1 MARTECLERK
11 KRRRNREKSP
21 EGFWLSTPLRL
32 TILEL
37 VFAMLEIIKNVVE
50 FSILFLIL
58 IAIEYFIE
66 CNKKKITKRKIVIM
80 AMLSVIGS
88 ILLPYLGNIL
98 ENTWQTI
105 KVEMVALQEDTGQ
118 KDDKEEDT
126 FGKIEDIKDDDKRDE
141 IKVQDISDNE
151 DPNIGYVNLCDLP
164 VNASNDRFKYMDEN
178 SSEIIVD
185 TYGKQYKNKNLY
197 ELNTY
202 GESIWGEHGY
212 SEERSAYAIYVLSNQ
227 YDSIKGKIA
236 VSNKTKDSKS
246 SARLEILGD
255 NKLLKYYDL
264 SVKTKA
270 FDILIDDIQSVELL
284 KINLVYRADDGAG
297 DVYVLLSD
305 FEVHF
310 CDKAVSLTEEDPYA
324 KLSNLTI
331 VTQNDRMEKI
341 VTHTKT
347 DLYDNVYS
355 PDNLFEFNTYGES
368 IWGNN
373 GNDPGRV
380 AFGVFFLNKQYTKM
394 RGIIAVSDKS
404 TELGCGGKVG
414 FYDENGTEIYSV
426 ILSQESP
433 PVSFDN
439 ISVQNIERLRIELQ
453 FNAVD
458 GAGDF
463 YALLSNCEFY

>member
-1 MARTECLERK
+1 MKKIAEELARTECLERK

-284 KINLVYRADDGAG
+284 KINLV
-297 DVYVLLSD
+297 
-305 FEVHF
+305 
-310 CDKAVSLTEEDPYA
+310 
-324 KLSNLTI
+324 
-331 VTQNDRMEKI
+331 
-341 VTHTKT
+341 
-347 DLYDNVYS
+347 
-355 PDNLFEFNTYGES
+355 
-368 IWGNN
+368 
-373 GNDPGRV
+373 
-380 AFGVFFLNKQYTKM
+380 
-394 RGIIAVSDKS
+394 
-404 TELGCGGKVG
+404 
-414 FYDENGTEIYSV
+414 
-426 ILSQESP
+426 
-433 PVSFDN
+433 
-439 ISVQNIERLRIELQ
+439 
-453 FNAVD
+453 
-458 GAGDF
+458 
-463 YALLSNCEFY
+463 